1 MEKFYGI
8 FMNNGEHRTYG
19 ELSGSGLVK
28 MHFSDF
34 SSEEAAVQFINTSSK
49 IPSNVEFY
57 ILAFSKYKKPT
68 PSA

>member
-1 MEKFYGI
+1 MKI
-8 FMNNGEHRTYG
+8 GESRTYG
-19 ELSGSGLVK
+19 DLGGSGLVK

-34 SSEEAAVQFINTSSK
+34 NSEEEAVEFINNSSK

-57 ILAFSKYKKPT
+57 ILAFSKYIKPT